1 MKSRTVHILGAKLIK
16 YTSNLDSFVDGS
28 RTETILD
35 LGHHGFADSF
45 FAEKDIDR
53 AGDSVPLVCQID
65 KTNGLIQL
73 LNQTH
78 ASERYGVVDYSYTS
92 SNSLTAR
99 IHWENYV
106 VDLSNYLHLERIQ
119 ILEIGSND
127 GYLLR
132 LLNNRNN
139 HVLGVDAS
147 SFMANFATSSGIETL
162 HGIFGESDELIS
174 EIVDRS
180 PKYNAIFANNVL
192 NHSNNLINFVK
203 TVKKLLSS
211 DGIFV
216 IEVPY
221 WSSTIESLHFDQIYH
236 EHLSY
241 LTVKAAK
248 TILHL
253 AGLEIVNVKVVDYHG
268 GSLRIIA
275 KHESNSESLEV
286 DDMISRETNL
296 GLFDL
301 DTYVKY
307 FSDITRK
314 KSEFMDKI
322 HSYHDAG
329 KILFGIGAAAKA
341 NTLLTFYGLNR
352 DLLDF
357 IVDASKFK
365 HNKIT
370 PVTKIPIFPDSKV
383 AGISDSTG
391 IILAWNLNSEVRKNI
406 LLYNKR
412 IEFLT
417 L

>member
-1 MKSRTVHILGAKLIK
+1 VKLIK
-16 YTSNLDSFVDGS
+16 YTSNVDSFIDGS

-45 FAEKDIDR
+45 FAEKDVDR

-65 KTNGLIQL
+65 KQNGLIQL

-106 VDLSNYLHLERIQ
+106 ADLSNYLRLERLY

-127 GYLLR
+127 GYLLK
-132 LLNNRNN
+132 LLNNQNN
-139 HVLGVDAS
+139 QVLGVDAS
-147 SFMANFATSSGIETL
+147 RFMANYATLSGIVTL
-162 HGIFGESDELIS
+162 HGIFGESEELIN
-174 EIVDRS
+174 EIIDRS

-192 NHSNNLINFVK
+192 NHSNNLIDFVK
-203 TVKKLLSS
+203 TVKKLLSP

-248 TILHL
+248 IILHN

-286 DDMISRETNL
+286 DDMIIKETNL
-296 GLFDL
+296 GLFSI

-307 FSDITRK
+307 FSDITK
-314 KSEFMDKI
+314 KKNEFMGKV

-329 KILFGIGAAAKA
+329 KTLFGIGAAAKA
-341 NTLLTFYGLNR
+341 NTLLTFYGLNC
-352 DLLDF
+352 DILDF

-383 AGISDSTG
+383 VGILNSTG

-406 LLYNKR
+406 LLYNER
-412 IEFLT
+412 VEFLT

>member
-1 MKSRTVHILGAKLIK
+1 MKLIK
-16 YTSNLDSFVDGS
+16 YTSNVDSFIDGS

-45 FAEKDIDR
+45 FAEKDVDR

-65 KTNGLIQL
+65 MQNGFIQL

-78 ASERYGVVDYSYTS
+78 ASERYGLVDYSYTS

-106 VDLSNYLHLERIQ
+106 ADLSNYLRLERLH

-127 GYLLR
+127 GYLLK
-132 LLNNRNN
+132 LLNNQNN
-139 HVLGVDAS
+139 QVLGVDAS
-147 SFMANFATSSGIETL
+147 SFMANYATLSGIVTL
-162 HGIFGESDELIS
+162 HGIFGESEELIN

-203 TVKKLLSS
+203 TVKKLLSP

-248 TILHL
+248 IILHL

-286 DDMISRETNL
+286 DDLITKETNL
-296 GLFDL
+296 GLFSI

-307 FSDITRK
+307 FSDITK
-314 KSEFMDKI
+314 KKNEFMGKI

-329 KILFGIGAAAKA
+329 KTLFGIGAAAKA
-341 NTLLTFYGLNR
+341 NTLLTFYGLNC
-352 DLLDF
+352 DILDF

-370 PVTKIPIFPDSKV
+370 PVTKIPIFPDNKV
-383 AGISDSTG
+383 AGILDPSG

-406 LLYNKR
+406 LLYNER
-412 IEFLT
+412 VEFLT

>member
-1 MKSRTVHILGAKLIK
+1 MIK
-16 YTSNLDSFVDGS
+16 YTSNVDSFIDGS

-45 FAEKDIDR
+45 FAEKDVDR

-65 KTNGLIQL
+65 KQNGLIQL

-106 VDLSNYLHLERIQ
+106 ADLSNYLRLERLY

-127 GYLLR
+127 GYLLK
-132 LLNNRNN
+132 LLNNQNN
-139 HVLGVDAS
+139 QVLGVDAS
-147 SFMANFATSSGIETL
+147 RFMANYATLSGIVTL
-162 HGIFGESDELIS
+162 HGIFGESEELIN
-174 EIVDRS
+174 EIIDRS

-192 NHSNNLINFVK
+192 NHSNNLIDFVK
-203 TVKKLLSS
+203 TVKKLLSP

-248 TILHL
+248 IILHN

-286 DDMISRETNL
+286 DDMIIKETNL
-296 GLFDL
+296 GLFSI

-307 FSDITRK
+307 FSDITK
-314 KSEFMDKI
+314 KKNEFMGKV

-329 KILFGIGAAAKA
+329 KTLFGIGAAAKA
-341 NTLLTFYGLNR
+341 NTLLTFYGLNC
-352 DLLDF
+352 DILDF

-383 AGISDSTG
+383 VGILNSTG

-406 LLYNKR
+406 LLYNER
-412 IEFLT
+412 VEFLT